1 MKKTLTISLF
11 ILYFSFIN
19 AQVVNVSVLPGE
31 NGIAEMPKLDTL
43 DVCLIRAQYRMT
55 FVKDVNIPDK
65 KTNHFMLLQIGKK
78 ISKFSDF
85 FRLKSDSVE
94 VHFSKLN
101 KTEQEVL
108 DAMTPYFSGGTSS
121 LNVYKN
127 RATNQT
133 TVVDR
138 AYLAGLFSYVENTP
152 VIDWKMQ
159 AGAATICGYACKK
172 ATTSFRGRN
181 YTAWYAPKIAHSDG
195 PWKFRGLPGLILK
208 VTDEKNE
215 YSFECVAIEK
225 SKNNEAIYYKD
236 RDCFKTNREQ
246 FNKTMKRAHEEPSV
260 ELENMGI
267 KPKSNKKRP
276 YNPIE
281 LE

>member
-1 MKKTLTISLF
+1 MKKTLIISLLV
-11 ILYFSFIN
+11 LYFSFIN
-19 AQVVNVSVLPGE
+19 AQVVNVSVLLGE

-43 DVCLIRAQYRMT
+43 DVCLLRAQYRMT
-55 FVKDVNIPDK
+55 SVKDVNIPDK

-85 FRLKSDSVE
+85 FILKSDSVE
-94 VHFSKLN
+94 VRLVKQN
-101 KTEQEVL
+101 KSNQEIMN
-108 DAMTPYFSGGTSS
+108 AMLPYFTGSSS
-121 LNVYKN
+121 LIIFKN
-127 RATNQT
+127 YPSNQIST
-133 TVVDR
+133 IDR
-138 AYLAGLFSYVENTP
+138 AYLTGTFLYTENTP
-152 VIDWKMQ
+152 VFDWKMQ
-159 AGAATICGYACKK
+159 AGSATICGYVCKK

-236 RDCFKTNREQ
+236 RDYFKTNRVQ

>member
-43 DVCLIRAQYRMT
+43 DVCLLRAQYRMT
-55 FVKDVNIPDK
+55 SVKDVNIPDK

-85 FRLKSDSVE
+85 FILKSDSVE
-94 VHFSKLN
+94 VRLVKQN
-101 KTEQEVL
+101 KSNQEIMN
-108 DAMTPYFSGGTSS
+108 AMLPYFTGSSS
-121 LNVYKN
+121 LIIFKN
-127 RATNQT
+127 YPSNQIST
-133 TVVDR
+133 IDR
-138 AYLAGLFSYVENTP
+138 AYLTGTFLYTENTP
-152 VIDWKMQ
+152 EFDWKMQ
-159 AGAATICGYACKK
+159 AGAATICGYSCKK

-181 YTAWYAPKIAHSDG
+181 YTAWYAPKIALSDG

-236 RDCFKTNREQ
+236 RDYFKTNRVQ

-267 KPKSNKKRP
+267 KPKSNKRRP